1 MKVALRGDN
10 GCNNE
15 QSVQRGLGDKIQEAV
30 NGTMV
35 KWKQKRDGL
44 FVCIFAAVGP
54 HTLNAARTES
64 GCSIVPEM
72 ASLVLLNYEQHITEH
87 AYCR

>member
-35 KWKQKRDGL
+35 K
-44 FVCIFAAVGP
+44 
-54 HTLNAARTES
+54 
-64 GCSIVPEM
+64 
-72 ASLVLLNYEQHITEH
+72 
-87 AYCR
+87 